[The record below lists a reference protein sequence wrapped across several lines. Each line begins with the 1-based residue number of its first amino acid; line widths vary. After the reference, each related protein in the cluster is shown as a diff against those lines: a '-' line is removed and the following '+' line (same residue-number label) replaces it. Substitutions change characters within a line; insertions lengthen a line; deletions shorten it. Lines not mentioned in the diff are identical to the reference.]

1 MKKSIILVFA
11 LMASLAMTSC
21 KNNTKTSE
29 SKEVKEK
36 ALVEQYA
43 VYELKTDLTQL
54 TEKEKQMLP
63 ILMKAADQ
71 MEKIFWKE
79 AYGDKAELMAKLPN
93 EYAKTYASINYGP
106 WDRLEGNAP
115 FIKGFAAKPLGA
127 GFYPTDITKEEFDAL
142 KDEAKKSNYTV
153 LRRDEKGALKVVP
166 YHVEFAAEVN
176 EASKLLLQAA
186 DLAEDAG
193 LKKYL
198 TLRAQALLDD
208 DYLASDMA
216 WMDMQ
221 SNTIDFVVGPIETYE
236 DAFNGFKASNSG
248 QILVKDKVWSKKL
261 SEYAALLPKLQASLP
276 VPAKYKAEKAKS
288 NADMNAYDVIYYAG
302 DCNAGSKNIAINLP
316 NDPRVHA
323 AKGSRKLQL
332 KNAMQA
338 KFDMILTPIA
348 KQVMNPEQLKY
359 VNFDAF
365 FENTMFHEVAHGLGL
380 NYTLKDNKKVR
391 EVLADAYT
399 SIEEGK
405 ADIMGLYLITK
416 LHEWKVI
423 TDKDLMCNYVTF
435 MAGTFRSV
443 RFGAASAHGKSNMMR
458 YNYFEKVG
466 AFTRSDKG
474 IYTINFD
481 KMKVAMTNMV
491 TEILTIQGDGNYE
504 LAKKM
509 IKENGVVP
517 AHLQADLDRINNAG
531 IPKDIRYKQ
540 GEKVLGLK

>member
-1 MKKSIILVFA
+1 MRKTILIACAVI
-11 LMASLAMTSC
+11 ASLAFVSC
-21 KNNTKTSE
+21 NQTKKTSE
-29 SKEVKEK
+29 SKYKP
-36 ALVEQYA
+36 LVDQYA
-43 VYELKTDLTQL
+43 EYELKTDLTKL

-71 MEKIFWKE
+71 MENIFWKE
-79 AYGDKAELMAKLPN
+79 AYGCKKSLMAKLPDDF
-93 EYAKTYASINYGP
+93 AKQYASINYGP

-115 FIKGFAAKPLGA
+115 FVEGFGAKPLGA
-127 GFYPTDITKEEFDAL
+127 GYYPKDITKAEFAAL
-142 KDEAKKSNYTV
+142 KDEAKNGWYNV

-166 YHVEFAAEVN
+166 YHVEYAKEVN
-176 EASKLLLQAA
+176 EASKLLLEAA
-186 DLAEDAG
+186 ALAEDAG

-198 TLRAQALLDD
+198 TLRAKALLDD
-208 DYLASDMA
+208 DYLASDLA

-236 DAFNGFKASNSG
+236 DALNGYKAAHSG
-248 QILVKDKVWSKKL
+248 QILIKDKVWSKKL
-261 SEYAALLPKLQASLP
+261 SEYAALLPRLQNSLP
-276 VPAKYKAEKAKS
+276 VPAKYKSEKAKS

-338 KFDMILTPIA
+338 KFDMILMPIA
-348 KQVMNPEQLKY
+348 KQVMNPEQIKY

-380 NYTLKDNKKVR
+380 NYTVKGKKPVR
-391 EVLADAYT
+391 DVMADAYT

-423 TDKDLMCNYVTF
+423 TDKDLMTNFVTF

-443 RFGAASAHGKSNMMR
+443 RFGAASAHGKANMMR
-458 YNYFEKVG
+458 FNYFEKTG
-466 AFTRSDKG
+466 AFTRDANG
-474 IYTINFD
+474 IYTVDFE
-481 KMKVAMTNMV
+481 KMKTAMTNMV
-491 TEILTIQGDGNYE
+491 TEILTIQGDGNYD

-509 IKENGVVP
+509 IKENGIVP
-517 AHLQADLDRINNAG
+517 THLKADLDKINNAG

-540 GEKVLGLK
+540 GMKVLGLQ